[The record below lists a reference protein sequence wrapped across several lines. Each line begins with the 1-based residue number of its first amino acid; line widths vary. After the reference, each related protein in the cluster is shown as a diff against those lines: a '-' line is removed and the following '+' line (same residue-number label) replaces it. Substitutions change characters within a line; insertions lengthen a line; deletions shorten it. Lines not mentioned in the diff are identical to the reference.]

1 MVNVYMHKDFEP
13 EKKYVFDFLF
23 KYYFKTDHKISY
35 HEKHE
40 YCLKFGEK
48 IVTIEDSFFSALPPD
63 QLLNKKAL
71 PAQVEEIENELAPE
85 GTLKILFG
93 NKKTEIS
100 SEKAYIGID
109 LIGSIFF
116 LLSLYDEMLSDHHK
130 DEHSRFDES
139 QGYLRKMNLHRNP
152 LVNEYS
158 EFLWNVLLH
167 MGYRENRIS
176 RSFRIFLTHDV
187 DYFARYDCPSKYI
200 KAVGGDIFRRRSL
213 KALYNTNKDYFG
225 KKFKN
230 KKDSYD
236 TFDFLM
242 DISEEKGLK
251 SRFYFIP
258 GEKGD
263 PDYRYNI
270 NDDCVTTT
278 IKNILNRGHI
288 VGIHPSYSTYN
299 NAEQLKLELCRLK
312 EINPYTNEGRQHYL
326 RFENPV
332 TWEIW
337 ESVGLKTDSS
347 IGFHSDVGFRAGV
360 CCEYPVY
367 SLTKRKALNLTERP
381 LIIMDG
387 ALRKISHD
395 KNILL
400 ETCNDVISK
409 VKKYNGDLVILWHNN
424 NLAVN
429 EWKNWDKFYI
439 RLVELCQA

>member
-1 MVNVYMHKDFEP
+1 MVNVYIHKDFET

-23 KYYFKTDHKISY
+23 KYYFKTDYNISY

-40 YCLKFGEK
+40 YCLKFGNK
-48 IVTIEDSFFSALPPD
+48 RITIEDSFFFALPPN
-63 QLLNKKAL
+63 QLLNKKAI
-71 PAQVEEIENELAPE
+71 PTKAETIRTDLAPE
-85 GTLKILFG
+85 NNLKLLFG

-100 SEKAYIGID
+100 SDKAYIGID

-116 LLSLYDEMLSDHHK
+116 LLTLYEEMLSEDLK

-139 QGYLRKMNLHRNP
+139 RGYLRKMKLHRNP

-158 EFLWNVLLH
+158 EYLWNVLSY
-167 MGYRENRIS
+167 MGYKGKRIS
-176 RSFRIFLTHDV
+176 RSFKTFLTHDV

-200 KAVGGDIFRRRSL
+200 KAIGGDIFRRRSL
-213 KALYNTNKDYFG
+213 KAFYNTNKDFFG
-225 KKFKN
+225 KTFKN
-230 KKDSYD
+230 QKDSYD

-242 DISEEKGLK
+242 DISDEKELK
-251 SRFYFIP
+251 SHFYFIP
-258 GEKGD
+258 GKKGD

-270 NDDCVTTT
+270 NDDCVTKA
-278 IKNILNRGHI
+278 IKNILSRGHI

-299 NAEQLKLELCRLK
+299 NVQQFNLELGRLK
-312 EINPYTNEGRQHYL
+312 ELHPNISEGRQHYL
-326 RFENPV
+326 RFENPI

-337 ESVGLKTDSS
+337 DSLGLKTDSS
-347 IGFHSDVGFRAGV
+347 IGYHSDVGFRAGV

-367 SLTKRKALNLTERP
+367 SLTKRKQLNLTERP

-387 ALRKISHD
+387 SLRKISHD
-395 KNILL
+395 KDILL
-400 ETCNDVISK
+400 ETCNEVISK

-429 EWKNWDKFYI
+429 EWEGWDKFYKQLI
-439 RLVELCQA
+439 ELC